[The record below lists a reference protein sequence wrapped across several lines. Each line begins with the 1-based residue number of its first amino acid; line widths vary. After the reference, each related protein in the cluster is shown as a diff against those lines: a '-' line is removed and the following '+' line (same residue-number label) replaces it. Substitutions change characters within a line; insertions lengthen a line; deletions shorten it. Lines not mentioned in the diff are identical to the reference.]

1 MTDAVFKVVRAGPH
15 VTYQDGGRPGMLR
28 FGVPASG
35 AMDRLALAAA
45 NLALGNAAGA
55 TLIEVSAGG
64 LTLDCVAGEVGFAVA
79 GGGFAV
85 TCGQEQF
92 GSWSVARIAAGMR
105 LTIRPGPWGSWTC
118 LAFAGMIDVPTWLG
132 SQSTHGPSGL
142 GGGKLTTGG
151 EVRVTGTRL
160 PSQGLSAIPCP
171 VFARPRPEVRVVLGP
186 QDRFFDQD
194 TIHAFLGHAFVLT
207 DSYDRMGVRLAGPS
221 LKPAAVLDMPSEPI
235 LRGSVQV
242 AGDGVAS
249 VLMADHGTTGGYPK
263 IATILADDLDAFA
276 RLRSRNRV
284 AFRAVTPEQAIS
296 IRRGGDAARRS
307 YLAGLAE
314 RGRALFDK

>member
-1 MTDAVFKVVRAGPH
+1 MTDAVFTVVRAGPH
-15 VTYQDGGRPGMLR
+15 VTYQNGGRPGMLR

-45 NLALGNAAGA
+45 NLAVGNPAGA
-55 TLIEVSAGG
+55 TVIEISAGG
-64 LTLDCVAGEVGFAVA
+64 LVLDCVAGEVGFAVA

-85 TCGQEQF
+85 TSGKEQF

-118 LAFAGMIDVPTWLG
+118 LAFAGTVDAPTWLG
-132 SQSTHGPSGL
+132 SKSTHGPSGL
-142 GGGKLTTGG
+142 GGGKLTTGAK
-151 EVRVTGTRL
+151 VRVTGTRV
-160 PSQGLSAIPCP
+160 PSESLSTIPCP
-171 VFARPRPEVRVVLGP
+171 VFARPRHEVRVVLGP
-186 QDRFFDQD
+186 QERFFDEE
-194 TIHAFLGHAFVLT
+194 TIHAFLGQAFVLT

-263 IATILADDLDAFA
+263 IATILDEDLDGFA

-284 AFRAVTPEQAIS
+284 GFRAVTPEEAIS
-296 IRRGGDAARRS
+296 IRRSGDAARRA
-307 YLAGLAE
+307 YLAGVAA
-314 RGRALFDK
+314 RGIALFGQ